1 MALSDV
7 SKILWRERRL
17 LELLV
22 CQLDEARQHSRETGE
37 VDDVLGEI
45 KHIGLERSM
54 LVADASR
61 ELGASGSPT
70 LRELADLTPSPWGGI
85 FAEHRRALL
94 TLADE
99 IDSIT
104 TLSGRALDAQNRPA
118 PGRRRFLRVQMAQSQ
133 STSNDL
139 TMKQNLSEANS
150 RVLQP
155 SLTDFLK

>member
-7 SKILWRERRL
+7 SNILWRERRL
-17 LELLV
+17 FELLL
-22 CQLDEARQHSRETGE
+22 CKLEERQQHSRDTGE
-37 VDDVLGEI
+37 IENVRGEI
-45 KHIGLERSM
+45 KHIGLERSV

-61 ELGASGSPT
+61 ALGGSGSPT
-70 LRELADLTPSPWGGI
+70 LRELAGLTPSPWDGI

-94 TLADE
+94 TLAGE

-104 TLSGRALDAQNRPA
+104 TLSGRTTQAPNRPA
-118 PGRRRFLRVQMAQSQ
+118 PGRGRFLRVQTAQSQ

-139 TMKQNLSEANS
+139 TMKQNLSEANT
-150 RVLQP
+150 RALQP

>member
-7 SKILWRERRL
+7 SNILWRERRL

-22 CQLDEARQHSRETGE
+22 CKLEEAQQHSRETGDVE
-37 VDDVLGEI
+37 NVLGEI

-104 TLSGRALDAQNRPA
+104 TLSGRTTHARNRPA
-118 PGRRRFLRVQMAQSQ
+118 PDRGRFLRTQTAQSQ

-139 TMKQNLSEANS
+139 TMKQNQSEANA
-150 RVLQP
+150 RALQP

>member
-7 SKILWRERRL
+7 SNILWRERRL
-17 LELLV
+17 LELLA
-22 CQLDEARQHSRETGE
+22 CKLEEARQQSHESGDVEN
-37 VDDVLGEI
+37 VLGEI

-94 TLADE
+94 ALADE

-104 TLSGRALDAQNRPA
+104 TLSGRTTHAQNRLVPD
-118 PGRRRFLRVQMAQSQ
+118 RRRFLRTQTAQSQ

-139 TMKQNLSEANS
+139 TMKQNLSEANA
-150 RVLQP
+150 RALQP

>member
-7 SKILWRERRL
+7 SNILWRERRL
-17 LELLV
+17 LELLA
-22 CQLDEARQHSRETGE
+22 CKLEEARQHSHETGD
-37 VDDVLGEI
+37 VDKVLGVI

-104 TLSGRALDAQNRPA
+104 TLSGRTTDARNQPA
-118 PGRRRFLRVQMAQSQ
+118 PGRRRFLRMQTAQSQ

-139 TMKQNLSEANS
+139 TMKQNLSEANAS
-150 RVLQP
+150 ALQP